1 MWCSNLEVLDPH
13 EAIRASVA
21 EEMKNKREM
30 GILARIRA
38 FLKGGH
44 NDQ

>member
-1 MWCSNLEVLDPH
+1 MWCSSLKVLDPY
-13 EAIRASVA
+13 EAIRASA
-21 EEMKNKREM
+21 AKEMKNKRER